1 MNWDIIFALVFY
13 GLLFLFFLWKRERFE
28 VQGGIFALY
37 RTKLGLRWMERLAGR
52 FPRLLRVLGVIGIVI
67 GFLGMGVMVYFL
79 LVGAW
84 GVLVGKAPLL
94 SPVLPGIEI
103 APGIPKLGFWH
114 WVISIFLVAVIHEF
128 SHGVLARLFKI
139 KVKSSGFAFLGPIL
153 AAFVEPD
160 EKQLAKKSRKEQLAI
175 FAAGPFSNVVLGL
188 IFLVITGML
197 GTVAYGTLDFHGV
210 KIAGFEKN
218 SVLEQ
223 AGLQQGEIILKVN
236 GQEIVNA
243 ASMSKI
249 ITGISPGDSVDIVTN
264 KQTYRVVAAQHPQN
278 EKRAYLGVS
287 LVALGYQQEHLERYG
302 LFWLDALFWV
312 YLLCWWIYTIS
323 IGVGIFNLVPL
334 GPVDGGRM
342 WLTALTWKFSEERA
356 KKIWK
361 YTSLAIVLLIVIN
374 LMPWIIKLLTSIL
387 NALS

>member
-1 MNWDIIFALVFY
+1 MNWDIIFALIFY

-37 RTKLGLRWMERLAGR
+37 RTKLGLRWMERLAAR
-52 FPRLLRVLGVIGIVI
+52 FPRLLRVLGVTGIVI

-79 LVGAW
+79 LIGAW

-103 APGIPKLGFWH
+103 APGIPRLGFWH
-114 WVISIFLVAVIHEF
+114 WIISIFLVAVVHEF
-128 SHGVLARLFKI
+128 SHGVLAKLFKI

-160 EKQLAKKSRKEQLAI
+160 EKQLAKRNRKEQLAI

-188 IFLVITGML
+188 IFLVITGMV
-197 GTVAYGTLDFHGV
+197 GSAAYATLDFHGV
-210 KIAGFEKN
+210 KVIGFEEN

-223 AGLQQGEIILKVN
+223 EGLQKGEIILRVN

-249 ITGISPGDSVDIVTN
+249 IAGIQPGDTVEVVTD
-264 KQTYRVVAAQHPQN
+264 KQIYSVVAAEHPQN
-278 EKRAYLGVS
+278 KNRAYLGVS
-287 LVALGYQQEHLERYG
+287 LAALGYQQVYLERYG

-323 IGVGIFNLVPL
+323 IGVGIFNLIPA

-342 WLTALTWKFSEERA
+342 LLAGLTWKLQEGRA

-361 YTSLAIVLLIVIN
+361 YTTLVIVLLIIIN
-374 LMPWIIKLLTSIL
+374 LLPWIIKLLTSIM
-387 NALS
+387 NMLS